1 MTYTPNA
8 VLTEC
13 LSVYSTRRGAVRRKW
28 RYVEGSMELVYTKIL
43 VLTLLGVLRLF
54 FGLVPLKITKKLK
67 LWGESGVSHRLVNQR
82 RQCVDTAI
90 SFCLSFGGGV
100 LLATCFIH
108 MIPEVRESLEAVKRS
123 GSSVISHNT
132 SFPFAEFIICC
143 GFFLVYVIEEV
154 AHRVFL
160 HSGHKESCVRPASPQ
175 CFPTAET
182 ELEKADNNTGDKFSF
197 KSDTYVPRSAKSRP
211 GTSGKIVPAS
221 SQVHLIASTLSLEQ
235 SGKESGV
242 SPVPQHSTLI
252 SVAGKVNCYPSDVE
266 AKSEAL
272 HHHHAGFSLDS
283 LKQETMVGSLRRFL
297 VVLALSFHSLFE
309 GLAIGVQQTQRDVW
323 YLFTAVS
330 IHACAILFCIGLELV
345 TSGVRVFNLILYIVT
360 LALVSPL
367 GVVIGI
373 LVTVKSSTEG
383 PTQDLVV
390 AVLQGIAGGTIL
402 YITFFEVLDRE
413 KRKRT
418 GCGIMRL
425 AFILIGFS
433 VMVALQVL
441 GE

>member
-1 MTYTPNA
+1 M
-8 VLTEC
+8 LTVC
-13 LSVYSTRRGAVRRKW
+13 LSEYSTRRSAVRRKT
-28 RYVEGSMELVYTKIL
+28 RHAEGDMELLYTKIL
-43 VLTLLGVLRLF
+43 VLTLLGVFRLF

-82 RQCVDTAI
+82 RQRVDTAI
-90 SFCLSFGGGV
+90 SFCLCFGGGV

-154 AHRVFL
+154 AHRVFH
-160 HSGHKESCVRPASPQ
+160 HSGHKEPCARPASPQ
-175 CFPTAET
+175 CCPTAET
-182 ELEKADNNTGDKFSF
+182 ELKKTEKNTGDKFNF
-197 KSDTYVPRSAKSRP
+197 KSETDVPLPAKSRP
-211 GTSGKIVPAS
+211 GTGGKIVPAS
-221 SQVHLIASTLSLEQ
+221 SQVHLIASSLSLEQ
-235 SGKESGV
+235 SGKDSGLF
-242 SPVPQHSTLI
+242 PVPQHSTLI
-252 SVAGKVNCYPSDVE
+252 SIAGKVNCYPCDVK
-266 AKSEAL
+266 AKSEVL
-272 HHHHAGFSLDS
+272 HHHHAGFSIDS
-283 LKQETMVGSLRRFL
+283 LNQESTVGSLRRFL
-297 VVLALSFHSLFE
+297 VVVALSLHSVFE
-309 GLAIGVQQTQRDVW
+309 GLAIGIQQTQRDVW

-345 TSGVRVFNLILYIVT
+345 TSGVRVINLMLYIVT

-367 GVVIGI
+367 GVAIGI

-383 PTQDLVV
+383 PTQDLAM

-413 KRKRT
+413 KRKQT

-425 AFILIGFS
+425 AFILLGFF
-433 VMVALQVL
+433 VMVGLQAL

>member
-1 MTYTPNA
+1 MALHA

-13 LSVYSTRRGAVRRKW
+13 LSEYSTRRSAVRRK
-28 RYVEGSMELVYTKIL
+28 RRHAEGSMELVYTKIL
-43 VLTLLGVLRLF
+43 VLTLLGVFRLF
-54 FGLVPLKITKKLK
+54 CGLVPLKITKKLK

-82 RQCVDTAI
+82 RQRVDAAI

-108 MIPEVRESLEAVKRS
+108 MIPEVRESLDAAKRS

-132 SFPFAEFIICC
+132 SFPFAEFIVCC

-154 AHRVFL
+154 VNRVFL
-160 HSGHKESCVRPASPQ
+160 HSGHKEPCVRSASPQ
-175 CFPTAET
+175 CSPTAET
-182 ELEKADNNTGDKFSF
+182 ELKKTEKNTGDKFNLRSET
-197 KSDTYVPRSAKSRP
+197 DVPLPTKSRP
-211 GTSGKIVPAS
+211 GTGGKIVPAS
-221 SQVHLIASTLSLEQ
+221 SQVHLIASSLSLEQ
-235 SGKESGV
+235 GGKDSGV
-242 SPVPQHSTLI
+242 FPVPQHSTLI
-252 SVAGKVNCYPSDVE
+252 SVAGKVNCPCDVK
-266 AKSEAL
+266 AKFEVL
-272 HHHHAGFSLDS
+272 HHHHAGFSIDS
-283 LKQETMVGSLRRFL
+283 LNQESMVGSLRRFL
-297 VVLALSFHSLFE
+297 VVVALSFHSLFE
-309 GLAIGVQQTQRDVW
+309 GLAIGIQQTQRDVW

-345 TSGVRVFNLILYIVT
+345 MSGVRVINLMLYIVT

-367 GVVIGI
+367 GVAIGI
-373 LVTVKSSTEG
+373 LVTVNSSTEG
-383 PTQDLVV
+383 PTQDLAV

-413 KRKRT
+413 KRKQT

-425 AFILIGFS
+425 AFILLGFS
-433 VMVALQVL
+433 MMVALQAL

>member
-1 MTYTPNA
+1 MTRALHA

-13 LSVYSTRRGAVRRKW
+13 LSEHSTRRSAVRRK
-28 RYVEGSMELVYTKIL
+28 RRHVEGSMELVYTKIL
-43 VLTLLGVLRLF
+43 VLTLLGVVRLF
-54 FGLVPLKITKKLK
+54 FGLVPLMITKKLK
-67 LWGESGVSHRLVNQR
+67 LWGESGVSHRLVNERLQR
-82 RQCVDTAI
+82 VDAAI

-108 MIPEVRESLEAVKRS
+108 MIPEVRESLEDVKRS
-123 GSSVISHNT
+123 DSSVISHNT

-160 HSGHKESCVRPASPQ
+160 HSGHKEPSVRPASHQ
-175 CFPTAET
+175 SSPTAET
-182 ELEKADNNTGDKFSF
+182 ELKNTEKIAGDKFNFRSET
-197 KSDTYVPRSAKSRP
+197 DVPLPAKSRP
-211 GTSGKIVPAS
+211 GTGGKIVPTS
-221 SQVHLIASTLSLEQ
+221 SQVHLIASSLSLEQ
-235 SGKESGV
+235 SGKDSGV
-242 SPVPQHSTLI
+242 FPVPQHSNLI
-252 SVAGKVNCYPSDVE
+252 SVAGKVNCYTCDVK
-266 AKSEAL
+266 AKSELL
-272 HHHHAGFSLDS
+272 HHHHAGFSIDS
-283 LKQETMVGSLRRFL
+283 LNQESMVGSLRRFL
-297 VVLALSFHSLFE
+297 VVVALSFHSVFE
-309 GLAIGVQQTQRDVW
+309 GLAIGIQQTQQDVW

-345 TSGVRVFNLILYIVT
+345 TSGVRLINFMLYIVT

-367 GVVIGI
+367 GVAIGT

-383 PTQDLVV
+383 PTQDLAV

-413 KRKRT
+413 KRKQT

-425 AFILIGFS
+425 AFILVGFS
-433 VMVALQVL
+433 VMVALQAL

>member
-1 MTYTPNA
+1 MALHA

-13 LSVYSTRRGAVRRKW
+13 LSEYSTRRSAVLRKRRN
-28 RYVEGSMELVYTKIL
+28 VVGSMELVYTKIL
-43 VLTLLGVLRLF
+43 VLTLLGVFRLF
-54 FGLVPLKITKKLK
+54 FGLVPIKITKKLK

-82 RQCVDTAI
+82 RQRVDAAI

-108 MIPEVRESLEAVKRS
+108 IIPEVRESLEAVKRS

-160 HSGHKESCVRPASPQ
+160 HSGHKEPCVRSASPQ
-175 CFPTAET
+175 CSPTVET
-182 ELEKADNNTGDKFSF
+182 ELKKTEKNTGDKFNFRSET
-197 KSDTYVPRSAKSRP
+197 DVPLPAKSRP
-211 GTSGKIVPAS
+211 GTGGKIVPAS
-221 SQVHLIASTLSLEQ
+221 SQVHLIASSLSLEQ
-235 SGKESGV
+235 SGGV
-242 SPVPQHSTLI
+242 FPVPQHSTLI
-252 SVAGKVNCYPSDVE
+252 SEAGKVNCYPCDVK
-266 AKSEAL
+266 AKSELL
-272 HHHHAGFSLDS
+272 HHHRTSFSIDS
-283 LKQETMVGSLRRFL
+283 LNQESMVGSLRRFL
-297 VVLALSFHSLFE
+297 VVVALSFHSVFE
-309 GLAIGVQQTQRDVW
+309 GLAIGIQQTQRDVW

-345 TSGVRVFNLILYIVT
+345 TSGVRVINLMLYMVT

-367 GVVIGI
+367 GVAIGI

-383 PTQDLVV
+383 PTQDLAV

-413 KRKRT
+413 KRKQT
-418 GCGIMRL
+418 GCGVMRL
-425 AFILIGFS
+425 AFVLLGFS
-433 VMVALQVL
+433 VMVALQAL